1 MLVVGNFCNFFYLE
15 HSFTGQ
21 ELSQLTFSSSL
32 ALTEMRTILARMAW
46 NFDLELDPASCGW
59 LDKQRMFTTWHKTE
73 MRVGLRPRS
82 TPDS

>member
-1 MLVVGNFCNFFYLE
+1 MLVVDIILPLKQP
-15 HSFTGQ
+15 FTRRKR
-21 ELSQLTFSSSL
+21 SQLTLSFSL

-46 NFDLELDPASCGW
+46 HFDLELDPASCGW

-73 MRVGLRPRS
+73 MKVGLKPRS

>member
-1 MLVVGNFCNFFYLE
+1 MLVVGIIFPPLE
-15 HSFTGQ
+15 QTFAGQ
-21 ELSQLTFSSSL
+21 KPPQLTLSSSL

-73 MRVGLRPRS
+73 MRVGLKPRS